1 MALKC
6 RVHSSKI
13 LTEGEQAS
21 LNEASASTLD
31 PALLRTIRAVECI
44 GTKIQNILTEKNKFP
59 FPDADEDLLLR
70 ITVML

>member
-1 MALKC
+1 
-6 RVHSSKI
+6 
-13 LTEGEQAS
+13 

-31 PALLRTIRAVECI
+31 PALLRTVRVVECV